1 MAHQPRLDGQRT
13 DLHGLSVDPVPD
25 IEDVAE
31 IVDLRTLRRRRRPEA
46 RPRFLRAVHQA
57 TFRRGR
63 RMVAP
68 PNEEPWK
75 VETMIRVEVRQQNM
89 HRVRI
94 RVTLQCAE
102 HTTAEIDHQGRVFR
116 GGQEVPG
123 RWRIRPDN
131 TAGATEYGDSHAH

>member
-1 MAHQPRLDGQRT
+1 
-13 DLHGLSVDPVPD
+13 
-25 IEDVAE
+25 
-31 IVDLRTLRRRRRPEA
+31 
-46 RPRFLRAVHQA
+46 
-57 TFRRGR
+57 
-63 RMVAP
+63 MVAP

-75 VETMIRVEVRQQNM
+75 VETMIGVEVRQQNM

-123 RWRIRPDN
+123 RWRIWPDN